1 MLLLSEGSI
10 GAHSRT
16 LTAELRAE
24 PAPPRSGGRRHGR
37 DRDHRG
43 DDRPPARPADADPQR
58 LVTTM
63 LGDVLFADFM
73 RQIRATREEYQLT
86 DADMARFGLL
96 TAN

>member
-1 MLLLSEGSI
+1 MQRRMGVGVDGSI
-10 GAHSRT
+10 A
-16 LTAELRAE
+16 
-24 PAPPRSGGRRHGR
+24 
-37 DRDHRG
+37 
-43 DDRPPARPADADPQR
+43 ADADRQR

-63 LGDVLFADFM
+63 LGDVQFADFM